1 MSLQMRNWVMTRLSG
16 DFGGTSELCDSD
28 IIVNTGLQERMIV
41 GSLGVKSWQE
51 WSAGWS
57 I

>member
-1 MSLQMRNWVMTRLSG
+1 MTRLSG